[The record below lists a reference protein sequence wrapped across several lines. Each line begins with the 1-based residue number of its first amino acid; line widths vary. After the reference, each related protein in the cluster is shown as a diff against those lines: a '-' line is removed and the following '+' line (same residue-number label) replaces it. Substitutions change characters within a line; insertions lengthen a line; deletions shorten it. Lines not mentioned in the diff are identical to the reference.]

1 MAYVE
6 PKAALSDVTKVTHP
20 ASMLWVGNY
29 NLVRGYVVIDAMVA
43 SVFFFFFLC
52 IFTISVSLVDGGF
65 SLIISLTI

>member
-43 SVFFFFFLC
+43 SVFFFFFCVFLL
-52 IFTISVSLVDGGF
+52 LVLVWLMVGF
-65 SLIISLTI
+65 L